1 MRAKELWIEPDAG
14 NPFRKESR
22 VLPCRHALT
31 EAAST
36 WEEKFAPALAGG
48 FQVIVDSVTG
58 LIRRLELDRPTRLF
72 LPNRCAIHRIAV
84 SCNASTLIATTSQ
97 PRSLLSTAKLKGAR
111 SRIRPCNTNRVLIDQ
126 TCFGRSGV

>member
-1 MRAKELWIEPDAG
+1 MRAEELWIEPDAG

-72 LPNRCAIHRIAV
+72 LPNRCVIHRIAV
-84 SCNASTLIATTSQ
+84 SCNVLDLDSDDIAA
-97 PRSLLSTAKLKGAR
+97 AKLAVDGQIKRGEVAH
-111 SRIRPCNTNRVLIDQ
+111 SPL
-126 TCFGRSGV
+126 